1 MIQKIFKINFDHM
14 DYLPYKLNSE
24 HNPLL
29 KCHYAI
35 VKYTVYFSSRIYFNG
50 LTNNFSSIFTNILED
65 EWVS

>member
-1 MIQKIFKINFDHM
+1 M

-50 LTNNFSSIFTNILED
+50 LTNNFSSVFTNILED